1 MMRTVICISVVSVM
15 LVCAMAGEKIDRG
28 PHEQQREIPSIAEV
42 VALFRDSIAL
52 MDIDNDSILDCLTA
66 RRIQYDPDVWS
77 ATYLWNVAASNGE
90 RLHFPVYLTA
100 ADTPDN
106 FNIST
111 SIKPGQFFIG
121 HTYYF
126 DGESCVVISM
136 PHLGNQ
142 CTLWVTK
149 ERKDSI
155 PDECMEQF
163 EKNCGNGNNLHDRD
177 TCKDVDTTA
186 FPDSTDNA

>member
-1 MMRTVICISVVSVM
+1 MMHTVICISVVSVM

-28 PHEQQREIPSIAEV
+28 PYEQQREIPSFAEV

-90 RLHFPVYLTA
+90 RLHFPVYITA
-100 ADTPDN
+100 ADTPDK
-106 FNIST
+106 FIIST
-111 SIKPGQFFIG
+111 SIK
-121 HTYYF
+121 
-126 DGESCVVISM
+126 
-136 PHLGNQ
+136 

-149 ERKDSI
+149 ERKDTI
-155 PDECMEQF
+155 PHECMEQF
-163 EKNCGNGNNLHDRD
+163 EKNCGNGYNLHDRD

-186 FPDSTDNA
+186 FPDPTDNA